1 MLKNEVTE
9 KETIL
14 VNVKSELDA
23 YNEQLRKN
31 SQELLQVI
39 NKKYCVEKS
48 RSKSKRCLFIDNFEQ
63 YYLEMNK
70 YKNVYALKESS
81 YFAN

>member
-14 VNVKSELDA
+14 VNVKSELDS

-31 SQELLQVI
+31 AQELLQVI
-39 NKKYCVEKS
+39 NKEYCVEK
-48 RSKSKRCLFIDNFEQ
+48 
-63 YYLEMNK
+63 
-70 YKNVYALKESS
+70 
-81 YFAN
+81 

>member
-39 NKKYCVEKS
+39 NK
-48 RSKSKRCLFIDNFEQ
+48 
-63 YYLEMNK
+63 
-70 YKNVYALKESS
+70 
-81 YFAN
+81 